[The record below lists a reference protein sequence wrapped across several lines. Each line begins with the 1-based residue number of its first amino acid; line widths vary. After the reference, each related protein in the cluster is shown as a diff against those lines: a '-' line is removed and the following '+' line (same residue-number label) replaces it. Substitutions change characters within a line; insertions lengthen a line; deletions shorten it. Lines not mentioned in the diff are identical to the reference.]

1 MEFNLEVKAA
11 HTILAYQ
18 PTRRERKRPIL
29 VADDWFS
36 DITALIKEFV
46 GDHMIAVV
54 ADETV
59 ARLYPER
66 IEALQNALPRVRVLT
81 LKAGEQA
88 KQLAVFE
95 LVQRFLLENELHS
108 DDFLVSMGGGTIS
121 DLAGFVASTYHRG
134 IQWISIPTTFIA
146 QTDCA
151 MGGKTAINLGTSKN
165 YIGSFYWPNVIFVD
179 LSFLKT
185 LPDRE
190 FRSAISEVAKM
201 GIIGDER
208 LFRQVC
214 ERCSAEAGA
223 DGIKPGLMETL
234 IQAMSVKIEVIK
246 RDPFQDDLRM
256 VLQMGHT
263 TAHALEAASNLHLP
277 HGDAVGIGL
286 AFESFLSEKYGLIS
300 AVDRKAIIDLLENC
314 SLPVALPNELHDRML
329 VDNMRHEKRNRG
341 RAVSLVLPCTP
352 GRAIEEWP
360 ACHMKVSP
368 DELWGA
374 LAAYRQAYG

>member
-11 HTILAYQ
+11 HTILSHQ
-18 PTRRERKRPIL
+18 PARRERKRPIL

-36 DITALIKEFV
+36 DIVSLIKEYV

-59 ARLYPER
+59 ARLYPGR
-66 IEALQNALPRVRVLT
+66 IQELQDALPRVRVLT

-95 LVQRFLLENELHS
+95 LVQRFLLENELHG
-108 DDFLVSMGGGTIS
+108 DDFLVSIGGGTIS

-146 QTDCA
+146 QSDCA

-165 YIGSFYWPNVIFVD
+165 YIGAYYWPNVIFVD

-185 LPDRE
+185 LPERE
-190 FRSAISEVAKM
+190 FRCAIPEIAKM
-201 GIIGDER
+201 GIIGDEQ
-208 LFRQVC
+208 LFRHVC
-214 ERCSAEAGA
+214 AQCTAEAGA
-223 DGIKPGLMETL
+223 DGIKPTIKETL
-234 IQAMSVKIEVIK
+234 IQAMGVKIEVIQ

-286 AFESFLSEKYGLIS
+286 AFESFLAEKYDLITP
-300 AVDRKAIIDLLENC
+300 ADRKAIIDLLENC
-314 SLPVALPNELHDRML
+314 GLPTALPNELHDRML

-341 RAVSLVLPCTP
+341 RAVSLVLPSTP
-352 GRAIEEWP
+352 GRAITDWP
-360 ACHMKVSP
+360 ACHVKVKP
-368 DELWGA
+368 DELWSA